1 MILSFDIIMGGGIPN
16 NSCKDNINDKEKTP
30 SLCKFESYLEEGKTK
45 LELHNKKMNDLINE
59 LEIQNYASPS
69 GANNV
74 NSSRINELYN
84 EITLYKQTYVKPL
97 RGKYNQLYS
106 KVRHNHNPESKRYQ
120 DEIDKKYKK
129 FYDKSLI
136 LDELQKELKK
146 LKVQYDSA
154 EAALAS
160 ANQDTKRFISFLWLI
175 ITITIVIFTIKAFI
189 TKKIHPFIWILA
201 LIFIHSVLF
210 SVIKNLF

>member
-1 MILSFDIIMGGGIPN
+1 MILSLDIIMGSGIPN
-16 NSCKDNINDKEKTP
+16 NSCEKNINDSEKTP
-30 SLCKFESYLEEGKTK
+30 SLCEFESYLEEGKTK
-45 LELHNKKMNDLINE
+45 LELHNKKMKDLIKE
-59 LEIQNYASPS
+59 LEIQNYTSPS

-74 NSSRINELYN
+74 SSSKINDLYN
-84 EITLYKQTYVKPL
+84 EINLYKQTHVNPL

-106 KVRHNHNPESKRYQ
+106 KVRHNYNPKSKQYQ
-120 DEIDKKYKK
+120 DEIDKKYKN

-136 LDELQKELKK
+136 LDELQRELKK

-160 ANQDTKRFISFLWLI
+160 ANQDSKRFISFLWLI
-175 ITITIVIFTIKAFI
+175 LTITIVIFTIKAFI

-201 LIFIHSVLF
+201 LIFIHAVLF